1 MQGLKT
7 SVRNIESGKIR
18 MSNLYADLI
27 SDDQSKNCVA
37 TLLIAITMRYLLL
50 RIFRWTLCL
59 DIKKYSWSFCWLV
72 VRKNMPSTKK
82 PKPIATWSM
91 YKNLHDEVSNL
102 LSAADLRYEFY
113 EDDDDANSIRMRDTN
128 IMGCFVCQNR
138 ACKARGWS
146 SKMIAITI
154 RLFPAQRYNA
164 RVYHQRCKFCRWLSR
179 PLLDQSYAERI
190 DYWIRQW
197 NGIRVET
204 PPISNGSNG
213 PHNRQLCEGCQ
224 AGHCSQSGG
233 DWVAQLDRYFIPD
246 PWKRTLH

>member
-1 MQGLKT
+1 
-7 SVRNIESGKIR
+7 
-18 MSNLYADLI
+18 
-27 SDDQSKNCVA
+27 
-37 TLLIAITMRYLLL
+37 
-50 RIFRWTLCL
+50 
-59 DIKKYSWSFCWLV
+59 
-72 VRKNMPSTKK
+72 MPSTKK

-91 YKNLHDEVSNL
+91 YQGLHDEVSSL
-102 LSAADLRYEFY
+102 LAAADLRYEFY
-113 EDDDDANSIRMRDTN
+113 EDDDDANSIKMRDTN

-179 PLLDQSYAERI
+179 PVLDQSYAERI

-204 PPISNGSNG
+204 PPISHGSRG

-233 DWVAQLDRYFIPD
+233 DWVAQLERYLFPTHEKEHCINLCSGCLSSEP
-246 PWKRTLH
+246 KLNHGRHTKM